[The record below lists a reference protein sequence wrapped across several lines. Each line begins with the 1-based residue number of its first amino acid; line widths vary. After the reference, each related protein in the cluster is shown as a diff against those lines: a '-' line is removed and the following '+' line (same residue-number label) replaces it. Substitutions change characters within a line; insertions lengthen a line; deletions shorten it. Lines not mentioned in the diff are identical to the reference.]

1 MYLWKND
8 RSTGFSSWEP
18 GGSVVPL
25 EAPSS
30 FFFSGATL
38 GKKYD
43 LPPGSR
49 ILNPR
54 IRGSRIQ
61 NPKEFLIFE
70 SWNHFKAQPC
80 HSCRRSSGPSC
91 RAGKKAGCRW
101 FGKLALQ
108 GGKVGKVGFG
118 KLALQGWSWLQ
129 TEVMGGWPDPWEG
142 SMEGRRER
150 SLERKLSHF
159 SYSLLMESIET
170 NWFLYRNQSSSY
182 KIIPLTNRACI
193 AWQIFLNS
201 MKIWGPCACRRRRYC
216 VHFVK
221 RLKCRDTTLTPIHL
235 TILISPPFIWI
246 TLYMDIITFS
256 TYYIVLSK
264 YLLMFFTRHHTC
276 IYSIDYFRNSSQNWL
291 TDECKSELYCWQQCL
306 TFLTW
311 KQWCCTR
318 YPSYGDYRI
327 FSWKILWSTVPV
339 VDNQTVGSVQRTQ
352 S

>member
-1 MYLWKND
+1 M
-8 RSTGFSSWEP
+8 RVSS
-18 GGSVVPL
+18 
-25 EAPSS
+25 
-30 FFFSGATL
+30 
-38 GKKYD
+38 KK
-43 LPPGSR
+43 
-49 ILNPR
+49 
-54 IRGSRIQ
+54 
-61 NPKEFLIFE
+61 
-70 SWNHFKAQPC
+70 
-80 HSCRRSSGPSC
+80 
-91 RAGKKAGCRW
+91 
-101 FGKLALQ
+101 
-108 GGKVGKVGFG
+108 V
-118 KLALQGWSWLQ
+118 
-129 TEVMGGWPDPWEG
+129 
-142 SMEGRRER
+142 
-150 SLERKLSHF
+150 
-159 SYSLLMESIET
+159 
-170 NWFLYRNQSSSY
+170 
-182 KIIPLTNRACI
+182 
-193 AWQIFLNS
+193 
-201 MKIWGPCACRRRRYC
+201 C

-221 RLKCRDTTLTPIHL
+221 WLKCGDTTLTSIHL